1 MDTSA
6 RLSAMAKLLP
16 PEVESR
22 LLEALSLNNPDG
34 AIAVMRE
41 HEPGWGVGRPGDAFG
56 LPVDPALFRLI
67 MLADPPQIERFTP
80 EQRKQLRITAVMQ
93 HFIGDQRGS
102 EKWLPQDVAWAYR
115 DEPLTAVRMC
125 WFWARSVQDVI
136 FAKSRGLTRKRVL
149 GEGQKGDSRFARCPH
164 CIALR
169 ERGFIGI
176 DEEFEPGIKFPPF
189 RGCTLAKY
197 ACRCSLEFAA
207 SGTGS
212 PLSA

>member
-1 MDTSA
+1 
-6 RLSAMAKLLP
+6 MAKQLP

-22 LLEALSLNNPDG
+22 LLKALSLNNPDG

-41 HEPGWGVGRPGDAFG
+41 HEPGWGVGKPGDAFG
-56 LPVDPALFRLI
+56 LSFDPALFRFL
-67 MLADPPQIERFTP
+67 MMAEPPQIERFTP

-125 WFWARSVQDVI
+125 YFWARSAQLVTL
-136 FAKSRGLTRKRVL
+136 AKALGHTKKRVL
-149 GEGQKGDSRFARCPH
+149 GEEQKGDPRYARCPH
-164 CIALR
+164 CVSIR

-197 ACRCSLEFAA
+197 ACRCDLEFA
-207 SGTGS
+207 
-212 PLSA
+212 

>member
-1 MDTSA
+1 MDHGA
-6 RLSAMAKLLP
+6 RLAAMAKLLP

-22 LLEALSLNNPDG
+22 LLKALSLNHPDG

-41 HEPGWGVGRPGDAFG
+41 YEPGWGVGRPGDAFG
-56 LPVDPALFRLI
+56 LPLDPALFRFI

-125 WFWARSVQDVI
+125 FFWARSAQELVA
-136 FAKSRGLTRKRVL
+136 AKRMGYSKKRIL
-149 GEGQKGDSRFARCPH
+149 GEGPKGDLRYARCPH
-164 CIALR
+164 CTTLR
-169 ERGFIGI
+169 EVGFIGI

-197 ACRCSLEFAA
+197 ACRCILEFAA
-207 SGTGS
+207 SGTGCT
-212 PLSA
+212 PAA